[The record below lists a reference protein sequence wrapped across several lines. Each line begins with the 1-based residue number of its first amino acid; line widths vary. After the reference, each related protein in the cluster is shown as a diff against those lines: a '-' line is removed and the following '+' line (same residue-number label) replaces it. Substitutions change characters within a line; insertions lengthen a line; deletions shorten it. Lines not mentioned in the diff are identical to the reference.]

1 MSRFLNKSARSICGC
16 VCTPLRISWRVS
28 HVAARRVPTLPRR
41 HHPRVDSTTAMCVPP
56 HIARTRAFLF
66 RRVNRRALIHHA
78 HESSRTC
85 PRARALAQVS
95 FSVRRQRDRRI
106 DLTSSG

>member
-1 MSRFLNKSARSICGC
+1 MRVPSSTKALDLRLRLHPF
-16 VCTPLRISWRVS
+16 RISWRVS

-56 HIARTRAFLF
+56 HIARARAFLF

-78 HESSRTC
+78 TRIFPHVP
-85 PRARALAQVS
+85 PRARARAGFV
-95 FSVRRQRDRRI
+95 
-106 DLTSSG
+106 